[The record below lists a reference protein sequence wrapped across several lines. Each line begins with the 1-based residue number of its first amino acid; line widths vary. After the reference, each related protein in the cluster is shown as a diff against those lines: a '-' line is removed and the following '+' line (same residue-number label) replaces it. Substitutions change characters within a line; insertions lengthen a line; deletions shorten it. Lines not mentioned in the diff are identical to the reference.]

1 MYSQNMSEKIARTVR
16 RILRR
21 ETALR
26 VLRGKRL
33 ESFNVQDNF
42 YGCASLQVRQL
53 SPLQQLQQQP
63 LICFATRTLPFIQ
76 QTQCN
81 FRHPVAYSFSGA
93 NFL

>member
-1 MYSQNMSEKIARTVR
+1 MYLQNMSEKIARPVR
-16 RILRR
+16 STLQR

-33 ESFNVQDNF
+33 KSFSVQDV
-42 YGCASLQVRQL
+42 YGCASPQRRKL
-53 SPLQQLQQQP
+53 SPLQRP
-63 LICFATRTLPFIQ
+63 LVCLAIRALPHSTDPVQ
-76 QTQCN
+76 

>member
-1 MYSQNMSEKIARTVR
+1 MYLQNMSEKIARTMR

-42 YGCASLQVRQL
+42 NDCASLQTHKL
-53 SPLQQLQQQP
+53 GSLQQP
-63 LICFATRTLPFIQ
+63 LICFATRTLPFLQ

-81 FRHPVAYSFSGA
+81 FRRFVAYSFSGA
-93 NFL
+93 KFS